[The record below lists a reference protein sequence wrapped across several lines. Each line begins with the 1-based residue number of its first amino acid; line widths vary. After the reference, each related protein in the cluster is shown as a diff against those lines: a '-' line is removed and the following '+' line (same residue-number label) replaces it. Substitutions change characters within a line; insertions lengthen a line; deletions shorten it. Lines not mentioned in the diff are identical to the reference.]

1 MSFVI
6 GNGDL
11 DGVLAFGKVC
21 VRQMNAIARCI
32 GFHPVGDVDVPQLHE
47 EDLEAREI
55 DHRCSSLLKAD
66 VDIKRCD
73 LNHILFRRDHLD
85 GGPQGQIP
93 SFGNRDG
100 AEEEIGDKEEDTFIG
115 CCE

>member
-21 VRQMNAIARCI
+21 LRQMNAIARCI

-66 VDIKRCD
+66 VDIKRRD
-73 LNHILFRRDHLD
+73 LNHILFRRDHFD
-85 GGPQGQIP
+85 ARPQSQI
-93 SFGNRDG
+93 SGFGSRDG
-100 AEEEIGDKEEDTFIG
+100 TEEEIGDEEEDAWAG

>member
-32 GFHPVGDVDVPQLHE
+32 GFHSVGDVDVPQLHE

-55 DHRCSSLLKAD
+55 DHRGSSLLKAD
-66 VDIKRCD
+66 VDMERRG
-73 LNHILFRRDHLD
+73 LNSILSWRDHFD
-85 GGPQGQIP
+85 ARPQSRIP
-93 SFGNRDG
+93 SFGSRDG
-100 AEEEIGDKEEDTFIG
+100 AEEEISDEEEDACAG